1 MEYYNT
7 LGLEKWASKEEIKK
21 AYRKLAMQYHPDR
34 NSGDKEAEAKF
45 KEVNE
50 AYWVLSDDQK
60 RQQYDTFWKSGGGA
74 SWFQAWGFDVD
85 ISDIFESFFWG
96 QGGAR
101 WAGGQRRRRSS
112 EQKGEDIE
120 TYVNIDLA
128 TSIKWGKKTI
138 SYNKMSSCWECSW
151 VGGEGKK
158 ECSKCNGSGYVTYT
172 KQSMFGVIQQT
183 WACDECNATGESFE
197 TLCSICNGQKRVS
210 TKVDYDLEIPAGIDD
225 SMVIKIAEEGN
236 EGIGTNAKWDL
247 YVKFR
252 VEQEDGDLKR
262 DGNNLHY
269 DLEIQI
275 IEAILWT
282 TKDINIPIIG
292 KRSISIDS
300 GTQMG
305 TTLTIKWDGIKDVQ
319 YDQKWDLF
327 IHLDIKIPKKLSKK
341 EREHYEEIAKE
352 KKLNVCNK
360 KWIFEKIFS

>member
-1 MEYYNT
+1 MDYYNT
-7 LGLEKWASKEEIKK
+7 LGLDKWAAKEDIKK

-34 NSGDKEAEAKF
+34 NSGDKDAEAKF

-50 AYWVLSDDQK
+50 AYWVLSNDQK
-60 RQQYDTFWKSGGGA
+60 RQQYDTYGKAWAWAGGYQ
-74 SWFQAWGFDVD
+74 SWGFDVD

-96 QGGAR
+96 QGWRSGWR
-101 WAGGQRRRRSS
+101 QRQRSA

-128 TSIKWGKKTI
+128 TSIKGGKKTI
-138 SYNKMSSCWECSW
+138 SYNKMSSCSECDGVGWEW
-151 VGGEGKK
+151 KT
-158 ECSKCNGSGYVTYT
+158 ECSKCSGSGYITYT
-172 KQSMFGVIQQT
+172 KQSMFWVIQQT
-183 WACDECNATGESFE
+183 WACDECNATWESFE
-197 TLCSICNGQKRVS
+197 NLCDICNGQKRVS
-210 TKVDYDLEIPAGIDD
+210 TKVDYELEIPAWIDD
-225 SMVIKIAEEGN
+225 SMVIKISEEGN
-236 EGIGTNAKWDL
+236 EGIWTKAKWDL

-252 VEQEDGDLKR
+252 VEQENGDLKR

-275 IEAILWT
+275 IEAILGT

-305 TTLTIKWDGIKDVQ
+305 TTITIKWDGIKDVQ

-327 IHLDIKIPKKLSKK
+327 IHLDIKIPKKLWKK
-341 EREHYEEIAKE
+341 EREFYEEIAKE
-352 KKLNVCNK
+352 KKLNVCDK

>member
-1 MEYYNT
+1 MDYYST
-7 LGLEKWASKEEIKK
+7 LWLDKWASKEDIKK

-34 NSGDKEAEAKF
+34 NSGDKSAEAKF

-50 AYWVLSDDQK
+50 AYWVLSNDQK
-60 RQQYDTFWKSGGGA
+60 RQQYDTFGSTWWGA
-74 SWFQAWGFDVD
+74 GWFQSAGFDVD

-96 QGGAR
+96 QWGRNTGR
-101 WAGGQRRRRSS
+101 QRQRSS

-128 TSIKWGKKTI
+128 TSIKGGEKTI
-138 SYNKMSSCWECSW
+138 SYNKMSWCSECKW
-151 VGGEGKK
+151 VGGEWKK
-158 ECSKCNGSGYVTYT
+158 ECGKCNGSWYVTYT

-183 WACDECNATGESFE
+183 GACDECNASGESFE
-197 TLCSICNGQKRVS
+197 NLCGICNGQKRVS
-210 TKVDYDLEIPAGIDD
+210 TKVDYSLEIPAWIDD
-225 SMVIKIAEEGN
+225 GMVIKIGEEGN
-236 EGIGTNAKWDL
+236 EWIGTNAKWDL

-252 VEQEDGDLKR
+252 VEQEEGTLKR
-262 DGNNLHY
+262 DGNDLHY

-275 IEAILWT
+275 IEAILGT

-305 TTLTIKWDGIKDVQ
+305 TTITIKWDGIKDVQ
-319 YDQKWDLF
+319 YDRKWDLF

-341 EREHYEEIAKE
+341 ERELYEEIAKE
-352 KKLNVCNK
+352 KKMNVCNK
-360 KWIFEKIFS
+360 KWVYEKLFG